1 MKINTLPKITKT
13 SKKRL
18 GQGHGSGRVK
28 TSGRGTKGAKVRGK
42 VPMMF
47 EGGNLPLTKRLP
59 FLRGKGRNYAI
70 FSKKEILNVTK
81 LNIFKDD
88 EIIDVKKLIDAKLV
102 DIKMALAK
110 GVKIVGKGELS
121 KKLSVKLPL
130 TKGARESIEKAHG
143 KILDE

>member
-1 MKINTLPKITKT
+1 MRINDLPKITKT

-28 TSGRGTKGAKVRGK
+28 TAGRGTKGAKARGK

-70 FSKKEILNVTK
+70 FAKKEILNVGK
-81 LNIFKDD
+81 LNVFKEDD
-88 EIIDVKKLIDAKLV
+88 VIDIKKLIDAKLV
-102 DIKMALAK
+102 DMKLALSK
-110 GVKIVGKGELS
+110 GVKIVGKAVIS
-121 KKLSVKLPL
+121 KKLNIKLPL